1 MSSFS
6 VFSSNAIGSCLE
18 DCPAGSILDRF
29 FPSDLM
35 EDSAHYVLVLLLG
48 SLDVTHILK
57 NSTWL
62 VCTTESRIMVAGLKI
77 VDLIIYVLYVLYH
90 F

>member
-18 DCPAGSILDRF
+18 DCQAGSILDRC

-57 NSTWL
+57 KQHM
-62 VCTTESRIMVAGLKI
+62 VC
-77 VDLIIYVLYVLYH
+77 LYYGI
-90 F
+90 

>member
-1 MSSFS
+1 MSNFS

-18 DCPAGSILDRF
+18 DCRAGSI
-29 FPSDLM
+29 PSDLM

-48 SLDVTHILK
+48 SLDVTHISK

-62 VCTTESRIMVAGLKI
+62 VCTTESRIMVARLMI
-77 VDLIIYVLYVLYH
+77 VDLIIYVLLY
-90 F
+90 

>member
-1 MSSFS
+1 MTYAEALAKAPSYSSKRKAMSSFS

-18 DCPAGSILDRF
+18 YCRAGSILDRF

-48 SLDVTHILK
+48 SLDVTHIEKQHMVGLYY
-57 NSTWL
+57 
-62 VCTTESRIMVAGLKI
+62 RI
-77 VDLIIYVLYVLYH
+77 
-90 F
+90 

>member
-1 MSSFS
+1 MFGRLPSRQHFGQ
-6 VFSSNAIGSCLE
+6 I
-18 DCPAGSILDRF
+18 

-57 NSTWL
+57 NSAWL
-62 VCTTESRIMVAGLKI
+62 VGTTESRIMVARLKI
-77 VDLIIYVLYVLYH
+77 VDLITYVLYDMYKKKYDMYYIYIHH